1 MECFLILVMIAGG
14 THAFFPVAETNC
26 NANANATQITSPCS
40 VILGGSVNIQVM
52 TNASGY
58 QLRCKKE
65 LPSGPITVFSV
76 RKEKVTIQEEFKN
89 RTEFFINNGTLKITN
104 VERNDSGQ
112 YSVEVFDP
120 NGVRVNIISFYLDVK
135 ENIFHILIPVCA
147 ALVALLILVCCICCC
162 CCCVRRAAKRRKKS
176 GSSV

>member
-14 THAFFPVAETNC
+14 THAFLPVAETKC
-26 NANANATQITSPCS
+26 NASASASQIASPCS
-40 VILGGSVNIQVM
+40 VILGGSVYVQVM

-65 LPSGPITVFSV
+65 LPSGPMIVFSV
-76 RKEKVTIQEEFKN
+76 KKERVTIQEEFKN

-120 NGVRVNIISFYLDVK
+120 NGVQVNIMSFNLDVK
-135 ENIFHILIPVCA
+135 ENIFPILIPVCA
-147 ALVALLILVCCICCC
+147 ALGALLILVCCFCC
-162 CCCVRRAAKRRKKS
+162 CCCVCRAVKRRKKS
-176 GSSV
+176 GASV